1 MFVLFT
7 FHNRPYIN
15 DTLFATRDTFESH
28 PNSSVHN
35 WKVARYQRKEEESHV
50 EIAPSTNIGTGM
62 LGRGVFDNTSC
73 VFSKDLK
80 ICTNSSRS
88 MCLHVNRGDEV
99 NESVPSVF
107 I

>member
-1 MFVLFT
+1 MILCSQQEIHSSHIRTVLCT
-7 FHNRPYIN
+7 TGKCRN
-15 DTLFATRDTFESH
+15 
-28 PNSSVHN
+28 
-35 WKVARYQRKEEESHV
+35 QRKEEESDV
-50 EIAPSTNIGTGM
+50 EMAPSTNIGTGM

-88 MCLHVNRGDEV
+88 MCLHVNRGDEL
-99 NESVPSVF
+99 NESVPSVL